1 MHRRTFVKSSSLLA
15 LSIGVFGRIE
25 YANGAFIGD
34 TPTTTDALGPFYR
47 PNAPFRTNINP
58 PAFNGTPLHLSGII
72 YKEDGKTLFKN
83 CLVEIWQCNHEGL
96 YDILSDD
103 YIYRGAAKVGKDGK
117 YHFITTHP
125 VLYGNRPP
133 HIHLRISDTEEYS
146 DLITQIYFTGDPNLK
161 EDFYSSSPTSAKR
174 ILKTSKNS
182 KKEDVVHFDIV
193 MSKQFPLDDSVYK
206 KLSGV
211 YTSTILAN
219 EFYGFKGERRIECYK
234 NGDLLYFRIEG
245 QIVDAFRYIGN
256 NSFDNNADLKIK
268 FELLGG
274 GGVKIRG
281 NAFIEGGTW
290 KPFEILKE
298 VSY

>member
-25 YANGAFIGD
+25 YVNGAFIGD

-47 PNAPFRTNINP
+47 PNSPFRTNINP
-58 PAFNGTPLHLSGII
+58 AGFTGTPLHLSGVI

-83 CLVEIWQCNHEGL
+83 CLVEMWQSNHEGV

-125 VLYGNRPP
+125 AQYGTRPP

-146 DLITQIYFTGDPNLK
+146 DLITQIYFKGDPHLK
-161 EDFYSSSPTSAKR
+161 EDFYSSAPTSAKR

-182 KKEDVVHFDIV
+182 KGEDVVHFDVV
-193 MSKQFPLDDSVYK
+193 MSKQFPLDDAVYK

-211 YTSTILAN
+211 YTSNVLAG
-219 EFYGFKGERRIECYK
+219 EFYGFKGERRIECCK
-234 NGDLLYFRIEG
+234 NGDLLYFKIEG

-256 NSFDNNADLKIK
+256 NSFDNNADVKIK
-268 FELLGG
+268 FELLQK
-274 GGVKIRG
+274 GGVKIRA

-290 KPFEILKE
+290 KNFEISKE

>member
-1 MHRRTFVKSSSLLA
+1 MHRRTFVKNSSLLA

-58 PAFNGTPLHLSGII
+58 AGFKGTPLHLSGII

-83 CLVEIWQCNHEGL
+83 CLVEMWQCNHEGV

-103 YIYRGAAKVGKDGK
+103 YIYRGAAKVGRDGK

-125 VLYGNRPP
+125 AQYGNRPP
-133 HIHLRISDTEEYS
+133 HIHMRISNTEEYS
-146 DLITQIYFTGDPNLK
+146 DLITQIYFEGDPHLK
-161 EDFYSSSPTSAKR
+161 EDFYSSAPASAKR

-182 KKEDVVHFDIV
+182 KGEDVVHFDIA

-211 YTSTILAN
+211 YTSNVLAS
-219 EFYGFKGERRIECYK
+219 EFYGFEGERRIECFK
-234 NGDLLYFRIEG
+234 NGDLLYFKIEG

-256 NSFDNNADLKIK
+256 NSFDNNADVKIK
-268 FELLGG
+268 FELLQG
-274 GGVKIRG
+274 GGVKIG
-281 NAFIEGGTW
+281 ANAFIEGGTW
-290 KPFEILKE
+290 KSFEISKE